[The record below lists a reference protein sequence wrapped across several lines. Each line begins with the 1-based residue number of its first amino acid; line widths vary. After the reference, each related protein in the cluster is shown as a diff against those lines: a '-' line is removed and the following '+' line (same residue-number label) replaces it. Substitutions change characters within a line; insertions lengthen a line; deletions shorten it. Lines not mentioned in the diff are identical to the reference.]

1 MLSLRL
7 KDAEAVRREISLR
20 GDSINSFARK
30 INSNPGYI
38 GKVLDGKRDPYPP
51 LAKKIADG
59 LGMDIRDLFFVVD
72 GRKRETKR
80 K

>member
-7 KDAEAVRREISLR
+7 KNPEEVRKEISLR
-20 GDSINSFARK
+20 GYSINGFARK

-38 GKVLDGKRDPYPP
+38 GKVLDGKRNPYPP

-59 LGMDIRDLFFVVD
+59 LDMDIRDLFFVAD
-72 GRKRETKR
+72 GRKRKTE
-80 K
+80 

>member
-7 KDAEAVRREISLR
+7 KNAEAVRKEISLR
-20 GDSINSFARK
+20 GYSINSFARK
-30 INSNPGYI
+30 IKSNPGYI

-59 LGMDIRDLFFVVD
+59 LDMDIRDLFFVVD
-72 GRKRETKR
+72 GRKNETHH
-80 K
+80 